1 MPEWKY
7 AETYRRNL
15 PHWQPYGVPIFL
27 TWRLA
32 DSLPAE
38 VVAALVEE
46 HNLLRKDP
54 RWSDDNQD
62 WALRRQKQIFA
73 KVDRL
78 LHDAADSPHWLAQ
91 PEIAQL
97 VCDALHEFDT
107 VLYKLYAYVI
117 MPNHVHV
124 VLEPG
129 FDEALQTPVPL
140 RLITQKI
147 KGIAARQA
155 NLLLERT
162 GQPFWSRE
170 SYDHWMRT
178 PQEFERVL
186 AYTLNNPIHAGL
198 VTDWDAW
205 RWHWLSEDLL
215 V

>member
-46 HNLLRKDP
+46 HNLLKKDP
-54 RWSDDNQD
+54 RWSDSNQD
-62 WALRRQKQIFA
+62 WALIRQKQIFA

-78 LHDAADSPHWLAQ
+78 LHHAADSPHWLAQ
-91 PEIAQL
+91 PEVAQL
-97 VCDALHEFDT
+97 VCDVLHEFDT

-124 VLEPG
+124 LLEPG
-129 FDEALQTPVPL
+129 FDEALQTPVPF
-140 RLITQKI
+140 RLITQKL
-147 KGIAARQA
+147 KGITARQA

-162 GQPFWSRE
+162 GQPFWSPE
-170 SYDHWMRT
+170 SYILRPLDSR
-178 PQEFERVL
+178 P
-186 AYTLNNPIHAGL
+186 AGI
-198 VTDWDAW
+198 
-205 RWHWLSEDLL
+205 
-215 V
+215 